1 MSLLHLLAVG
11 DVPAEALKALGEG
24 AASAIRTRYAILPER
39 LDPTFAFHSER
50 GQYHATEILTRVK
63 EFLKPG
69 TWRLLA
75 VTEVDLYIPIL
86 TFVFGEAQVGG
97 PCAVISGHRLKQ
109 EFYGLPADEKLHRE
123 RLLKEA
129 VHELGH
135 TCGLSH
141 CEAYRCVMSA
151 SHSVERIDIKDAAPC
166 RACAAKVMAA
176 C

>member
-1 MSLLHLLAVG
+1 VSLLHLLPVG
-11 DVPAEALKALGEG
+11 DVPAETMVALGKG
-24 AASAIRTRYAILPER
+24 VSKAIRAPCAVLPER
-39 LDPTFAFHSER
+39 LDPTFAFHTER
-50 GQYHATEILTRVK
+50 GQYHSTELLAKVR
-63 EFLKPG
+63 EFVQPG

-75 VTEVDLYIPIL
+75 VAEVDLYIPIL

-97 PCAVISGHRLKQ
+97 PCAIVSGHRLRQ
-109 EFYGLPADEKLHRE
+109 EFYGLPPDPKLLQE

-151 SHSVERIDIKDAAPC
+151 SHAVERIDIKEATLC
-166 RACAAKVMAA
+166 RACAAKMMAA